1 MSERADI
8 EALIMLACQDEG
20 AQAVAGKVLELMAPN
35 AAKLWLEG
43 HDGHL
48 GGAQPIV
55 VLKLEGSQPVLAALQ
70 AFEEGAFA

>member
-1 MSERADI
+1 MH
-8 EALIMLACQDEG
+8 ACHDEG
-20 AQAVAGKVLELMAPN
+20 AQAVTDKVLELMSPN

-48 GGAQPIV
+48 GGAQSIV

-70 AFEEGAFA
+70 ACEEDAFA